1 VARKDKPKEA
11 EGGRTRV
18 LLLRDVP
25 EERRYS
31 MERYANE
38 LELAL
43 QDHSGFLTRSTAVHE
58 SRIARRLR
66 IPRADSYFARFV
78 KYPLA
83 AGRAR
88 GAADIFHVIDHGY
101 AHVTALLPKD
111 RTVVT
116 CHDLILLKSEDG
128 TTGVRGTP
136 TSVFRFRWSTSY
148 LRRVAHVICVSRS
161 TRSDVVRYWSVDETR
176 MSVIPPGID
185 VQFRS
190 LDDERVRRLRQAP
203 ELGQHPILHVST
215 GVPYKNVSMTL
226 RVLAALR
233 ESGVD
238 ATLVRV
244 GAPLNSTEISLATQL
259 RVHAHVVEC
268 GHVDDERL
276 VELYN
281 ACEVLLFPSFYEGFG
296 WPVLEAMACG
306 TPVVTSDA
314 PALAE
319 LVGDAGLVASPQN
332 LRGLADAVRAI
343 LDDPEVASNLRARGL
358 ARASQFTWRRAAA
371 GVADVYAKV
380 LEESG
385 RRAGR
390 ELRT

>member
-1 VARKDKPKEA
+1 VDKLDEA
-11 EGGRTRV
+11 EGGRARV

-25 EERRYS
+25 EEQRYS

-43 QDHSGFLTRSTAVHE
+43 QDHSGFLTSSTAVHE

-66 IPRADSYFARFV
+66 LPRADSYFARFV

-101 AHVTALLPKD
+101 AHVAAFLPKN

-116 CHDLILLKSEDG
+116 CHDLILLKGEDG
-128 TTGVRGTP
+128 TTGVRGTR

-148 LRRVAHVICVSRS
+148 LRQVAHVICVSRS
-161 TRSDVVRYWSVDETR
+161 TRADVMRYWSVDETR
-176 MSVIPPGID
+176 LSVIPPGIG
-185 VQFRS
+185 VRFRP
-190 LDDERVRRLRQAP
+190 LDNERAWRLRQAP
-203 ELGQHPILHVST
+203 ELVKHLILHVST
-215 GVPYKNVSMTL
+215 GFPYKNVSTTL

-238 ATLVRV
+238 GTLVRV
-244 GAPLNSTEISLATQL
+244 GAPLNNTEVSLAKEL
-259 RVHAHVVEC
+259 RVHAQVVEC
-268 GHVDDERL
+268 GRVDDERL

-314 PALAE
+314 PALVEIA
-319 LVGDAGLVASPQN
+319 GDAGLVASPQDV
-332 LRGLADAVRAI
+332 RGLTGAVRSI
-343 LDDPEVASNLRARGL
+343 LEDPEVASDLRARGV
-358 ARASQFTWRRAAA
+358 ARASQYTWSRTAT

-385 RRAGR
+385 RRA
-390 ELRT
+390 